1 MSLLVCFFV
10 SLFVHLHALVI
21 PSFPSLHAPNGIND
35 FTRSKFVRLFV
46 HLSFSVGA
54 RPSIHPFIHSLHSFS
69 FFPIWSFARFTEIFY
84 WGTTWAFLV
93 QYGSSESARR
103 TRDERR
109 RRRKERER
117 ERQRRE
123 RLVQGDRSWWQFW
136 A

>member
-1 MSLLVCFFV
+1 M
-10 SLFVHLHALVI
+10 A
-21 PSFPSLHAPNGIND
+21 
-35 FTRSKFVRLFV
+35 
-46 HLSFSVGA
+46 
-54 RPSIHPFIHSLHSFS
+54 
-69 FFPIWSFARFTEIFY
+69 PIWSFARFTEIFY

-109 RRRKERER
+109 RRRLERDR

-123 RLVQGDRSWWQFW
+123 RLVQGDRSWWMFW